1 MIRRITVLL
10 MMICSCAMMAQDS
23 IAVVQEI
30 PVEVK
35 TDSVKKEK
43 HNLGWHLTHPFKV
56 LIDQFTE
63 TDNAYIEPQLYN
75 WAAMAQSTMTYERY
89 RVSSSSGQS
98 VTFAPHTV
106 FKIGPYFGWRWIFAG
121 YTVDVNHL
129 SGYTAESTKNE
140 WQLSFY
146 TSMLN
151 FDLFWR
157 QTGSNYYIKS
167 IDLGKGIDTSPLT
180 RRDFDGLTTKVQ
192 GLSVTYVFNHHRFSY
207 PAAFQQSTRQIRSAG
222 SALLG
227 ASYTTHELSLDYHSL
242 SKAVEDA
249 GIHEAEIDTAFMFDN
264 VKYMDIS
271 VSGGYAY
278 NWVFTKNWLL
288 CSSLTG
294 AIAYK
299 KSKGDLIDNTEP
311 GAHGFSFHNFDLD
324 FTMRLGLVWN
334 TSKWFAGSSLVM
346 HMYNYNKTQFS
357 AQNVFGQWNLYA
369 GINFGKR
376 KQYKGS
382 KRVVKE

>member
-1 MIRRITVLL
+1 MRRGLLVLL
-10 MMICSCAMMAQDS
+10 VMLCSCAIMAQDS
-23 IAVVQEI
+23 IAVMQEAALAD
-30 PVEVK
+30 
-35 TDSVKKEK
+35 TLKKEKK
-43 HNLGWHLTHPFKV
+43 HNLGWYITHPIKV
-56 LIDQFTE
+56 FINEFTE
-63 TDNAYIEPQLYN
+63 TDSTYIEPQLYN

-98 VTFAPHTV
+98 VTFAPHTA

-129 SGYTAESTKNE
+129 SGYTAEGTKNE

-157 QTGSNYYIKS
+157 QTGDNYYIKS
-167 IDLGKGIDTSPLT
+167 IDLGKGIDTSPLV
-180 RRDFDGLTTKVQ
+180 RRDFAGLNTKVQ

-242 SKAVEDA
+242 SKAVEEA
-249 GIHEAEIDTAFMFDN
+249 GIFEAEIDTAFMFDK

-271 VSGGYAY
+271 LSGGYAY
-278 NWVFTKNWLL
+278 NWVFAKNWLL
-288 CSSLTG
+288 CSSLTS

-299 KSKGDLIDNTEP
+299 KSDGDLVDNTEP
-311 GAHGFSFHNFDLD
+311 GANGFSFHNFDLD
-324 FTMRLGLVWN
+324 FTLRMGLVWN
-334 TSKWFAGSSLVM
+334 TSRWFAGSSLVM

-357 AQNVFGQWNLYA
+357 AQNVFGQWNVYA

-376 KQYKGS
+376 KQYRGTKRKVKG
-382 KRVVKE
+382 K